1 MRRPLNPEEAAK
13 RVDEMKPIGR
23 RGWARVRH
31 LREQRTVLG
40 RARTGHRIHG
50 LELIAFHRT
59 GVGINVVL
67 VDENGRP
74 IGMVN

>member
-40 RARTGHRIHG
+40 RACWTSNPRLGTNRFPPHRCRNTG
-50 LELIAFHRT
+50 L
-59 GVGINVVL
+59 
-67 VDENGRP
+67 GR
-74 IGMVN
+74 